1 MKLCVFPNDPL
12 RSYFEKGEIKDGYY
26 NPENIFD
33 EIHVISL
40 VDKDI
45 EESECQILFGNA
57 KIKIHNIGKIRIKTR
72 KNNVDRV
79 LQLVNEIKPDVIRA
93 YNPYIEGWLAAT
105 CAKKLQI
112 PFYLSLHTQYDFNRK
127 IARKNNLKK
136 YFALKYT
143 EKFIEPFVLDSAD
156 KITVVYKIIELYVQ
170 KHSSKNV
177 EVLHNKID
185 LEQFSNGI
193 KKESFPN
200 SLIISV
206 GSLIS
211 VKNHQCLIDAMKNID
226 AHLLIIGNGD
236 LYENLQESIKKQNL
250 NNKITILKSVNHN
263 EIQDYYKSAKIFALA
278 YNPEVESLPMPVIEA
293 MASGLPVVIP
303 FPKKGFS
310 EGLEEIA
317 IFSNLNPNSFE
328 ENIKKLLDN
337 NDLRN
342 NRSIKSQNKAKEFD
356 SKIIENR
363 EAQIYSELSIGN

>member
-12 RSYFEKGEIKDGYY
+12 KSYFEKGEIKERYY

-40 VDKDI
+40 VESDI
-45 EESECQILFGNA
+45 EESESQILFGNA
-57 KIKIHNIGKIRIKTR
+57 KIKIHSIGKIGIKTR
-72 KNNVDRV
+72 KNNVDKI
-79 LQLVNEIKPDVIRA
+79 LQLVNEIKPDIIRA

-143 EKFIEPFVLDSAD
+143 EKFIEPFVLENAD
-156 KITVVYKIIELYVQ
+156 KITVVYKIIEPYVQ
-170 KHSSKNV
+170 KYSSKNV

-185 LEQFSNGI
+185 LERFSNGI

-236 LYENLQESIKKQNL
+236 LYEDLQESIKKQNL

-263 EIQDYYKSAKIFALA
+263 EIQNYYKSAEIFALA

-303 FPKKGFS
+303 FPKEGFS

-317 IFSNLNPNSFE
+317 IFSNLNSDSFE

-337 NDLRN
+337 HDLRN
-342 NRSIKSQNKAKEFD
+342 NLSIKSQNKAKEFD
-356 SKIIENR
+356 SKIIESR
-363 EAQIYSELSIGN
+363 EAQIYLELSKGN